1 MQEEK
6 EALSSM
12 TLIKDPLI
20 EPYFIGKDA
29 SSYTVYESMKIGNNN
44 KGRGRKTR
52 TKEGIKPISFHSNF
66 ASCLVSIAKLKI
78 DNRPVYDSIAEYV
91 AEWRRVKE
99 EINQI
104 VNIEDETV
112 KSNV

>member
-1 MQEEK
+1 MAEEK

-29 SSYTVYESMKIGNNN
+29 SSYTVYENMKIGANS

-52 TKEGIKPISFHSNF
+52 TKEGIKPISYHSDF
-66 ASCLVSIAKLKI
+66 GSCLASIAKLKI
-78 DNRPVYDSIAEYV
+78 NNKPMYTSIAEYV
-91 AEWRRVKE
+91 AEWRRIKE

-104 VNIEDETV
+104 VNI
-112 KSNV
+112 

>member
-29 SSYTVYESMKIGNNN
+29 SSYTVYESLKIGNNT
-44 KGRGRKTR
+44 KGRGRKNR
-52 TKEGIKPISFHSNF
+52 TKEGIKPISFHSTF
-66 ASCLVSIAKLKI
+66 DSCLISIAKLKI
-78 DNRPVYDSIAEYV
+78 NDRPIYNSISEYV

-104 VNIEDETV
+104 VNIE
-112 KSNV
+112 K

>member
-1 MQEEK
+1 MSEEK

-29 SSYTVYESMKIGNNN
+29 SSYTVYESLKAGNNT

-66 ASCLVSIAKLKI
+66 ASCLVSIAKLKV
-78 DNRPVYDSIAEYV
+78 DNRPVYNSISEYV
-91 AEWRRVKE
+91 AEWRRIKE

-104 VNIEDETV
+104 VNIENETI

>member
-1 MQEEK
+1 MEEK
-6 EALSSM
+6 LNLSSI

-20 EPYFIGKDA
+20 EPYFIGRDA
-29 SSYTVYESMKIGNNN
+29 NSYTIYETVYPGTNN

-52 TKEGIKPISFHSNF
+52 TKESIKAISFHTNF
-66 ASCLVSIAKLKI
+66 GAAMGSIAKLKI
-78 DNRPVYDSIAEYV
+78 EKRQVYDTIGEYI

-104 VNIEDETV
+104 VNF
-112 KSNV
+112 

>member
-6 EALSSM
+6 EALTSM

-29 SSYTVYESMKIGNNN
+29 SSYTVYEIMKIGNNN

-78 DNRPVYDSIAEYV
+78 DNRPVYNSISEYV
-91 AEWRRVKE
+91 AEWRRVRE

-112 KSNV
+112 KSNI

>member
-6 EALSSM
+6 EVLSSL

-20 EPYFIGKDA
+20 EPYFIGKDGD
-29 SSYTVYESMKIGNNN
+29 SSYTIYESLKIGNNN

-52 TKEGIKPISFHSNF
+52 TKEGIKPISYHTTFG
-66 ASCLVSIAKLKI
+66 ACLSSIAKLKI
-78 DNRPVYDSIAEYV
+78 DNRPVYNSISEYV
-91 AEWRRVKE
+91 NEWKRVKE

-104 VNIEDETV
+104 VNPQL
-112 KSNV
+112 

>member
-1 MQEEK
+1 MSEEK
-6 EALSSM
+6 QALSSL

-29 SSYTVYESMKIGNNN
+29 NSYTVYESMKIGANN

-52 TKEGIKPISFHSNF
+52 TTEGIKPISFHSTF
-66 ASCLVSIAKLKI
+66 DSCLTSIAKLKI
-78 DNRPVYDSIAEYV
+78 DNRPVYNSISEYV

-104 VNIEDETV
+104 INIEHETV

>member
-1 MQEEK
+1 MLEEK

-12 TLIKDPLI
+12 TLIKDPCI

-29 SSYTVYESMKIGNNN
+29 SSYTVYESMKVGANG

-66 ASCLVSIAKLKI
+66 ASCLASIAKLKI
-78 DNRPVYDSIAEYV
+78 DNRPIYNSISEYV
-91 AEWRRVKE
+91 NEWRRVKE

-104 VNIEDETV
+104 VNIENETV

>member
-1 MQEEK
+1 MEEK

-20 EPYFIGKDA
+20 EPYFIGKD
-29 SSYTVYESMKIGNNN
+29 SCSYTVYQSMHPGENT

-52 TKEGIKPISFHSNF
+52 TKEGIKPLSFHSDLS
-66 ASCLVSIAKLKI
+66 SCLFSIAKLKM
-78 DNRPVYDSIAEYV
+78 NNKPVYNSIKEYIAE
-91 AEWRRVKE
+91 WKRVKE

-104 VNIEDETV
+104 VNIE
-112 KSNV
+112 K

>member
-6 EALSSM
+6 QALSSL

-29 SSYTVYESMKIGNNN
+29 SSYTVYETLMPGDNK
-44 KGRGRKTR
+44 KGRGRQTR
-52 TKEGIKPISFHSNF
+52 TKEGIKPLSFHTNF
-66 ASCLVSIAKLKI
+66 DSCLASIARLKVS
-78 DNRPVYDSIAEYV
+78 NQQTYNSISEYV

-104 VNIEDETV
+104 VNIE
-112 KSNV
+112 K

>member
-1 MQEEK
+1 MKEEK
-6 EALSSM
+6 QALSSL

-29 SSYTVYESMKIGNNN
+29 SSYTVYETLMPGNNK
-44 KGRGRKTR
+44 KGRGRQTR
-52 TKEGIKPISFHSNF
+52 EKEGIKPLSFHSTF
-66 ASCLVSIAKLKI
+66 DSCLSSIAKLKI
-78 DNRPVYDSIAEYV
+78 ENRPVYNSISEYV

-104 VNIEDETV
+104 VNIE
-112 KSNV
+112 K

>member
-20 EPYFIGKDA
+20 EPYFIGKDS
-29 SSYTVYESMKIGNNN
+29 SSYTVYESMKIGVNN
-44 KGRGRKTR
+44 KGRGKKTR
-52 TKEGIKPISFHSNF
+52 TKEGIKPISFHSTF
-66 ASCLVSIAKLKI
+66 DSCLISIIKLKI
-78 DNRPVYDSIAEYV
+78 NNKPVYDSIAEYV

-104 VNIEDETV
+104 INIENETV

>member
-66 ASCLVSIAKLKI
+66 ASCLASIAKLKV
-78 DNRPVYDSIAEYV
+78 DNRPVYNSISEYV

-104 VNIEDETV
+104 VNIEDEKVT
-112 KSNV
+112 SNI

>member
-20 EPYFIGKDA
+20 EPYFIGKDS
-29 SSYTVYESMKIGNNN
+29 SSYTVYESMKIGVNN
-44 KGRGRKTR
+44 KGRGKKTR

-66 ASCLVSIAKLKI
+66 SSCLSSIAKLKI
-78 DNRPVYDSIAEYV
+78 SNKPVYDSIAEYV

-104 VNIEDETV
+104 INIENETV